1 MARHRKR
8 TNPRPRIVGGLVTA
22 AGAAVVTAW
31 AALPS
36 TGAPAPAPTE
46 PYSPASAVASEQ
58 PSVQLSRDAVG
69 GGESYV
75 AAATGFAPGEPVT
88 WRWTGP
94 TEGTM
99 GTWPADGTGR
109 AAPPSPIVERDP
121 AGAYQIIAVGQ
132 SSGHVGTAPLQVLPA
147 R

>member
-8 TNPRPRIVGGLVTA
+8 TNPRPRFVGGLVVA
-22 AGAAVVTAW
+22 AGAALVTAW

-36 TGAPAPAPTE
+36 TGAPASGPAE
-46 PYSPASAVASEQ
+46 PYSSASAPASEQ
-58 PSVQLSRDAVG
+58 PRVLLSRDAVS

-109 AAPPSPIVERDP
+109 AAPPSPIVEQDP
-121 AGAYQIIAVGQ
+121 PGTYEIIAVGR
-132 SSGHVGTAPLQVLPA
+132 SSGHAGTAPLRVLSA

>member
-1 MARHRKR
+1 MARHR
-8 TNPRPRIVGGLVTA
+8 TNPRPWFVGGLVMTA
-22 AGAAVVTAW
+22 GVAVVTAW

-36 TGAPAPAPTE
+36 TGAPAPAPTD
-46 PYSPASAVASEQ
+46 PYSPASTVVSEQ
-58 PSVQLSRDAVG
+58 PSVLLSRDAVG

-99 GTWPADGTGR
+99 GTWPADGAGR

-121 AGAYQIIAVGQ
+121 PGIYQIIAVGQ
-132 SSGHVGTAPLQVLPA
+132 SSGHVGMAPLRVLPA